1 LPKLISGHLSKNKM
15 NSLSEE
21 NYLKAVYKLS
31 DENKSQVYTTDL
43 AKKMGTS
50 SASVTDMLQKLGRK
64 KFIIYRKYQGV
75 KLTEQGKKSA
85 LNIIRKHRLWEMFLA
100 EKLNFGWDEVH
111 AVAEQLEHISSD
123 KLIERL
129 DEFLGYPSADPHG
142 DPIPDSNGK
151 VPAQHSVLLSS
162 LSEGDK
168 AVVSGVVDHHPS
180 FLKYLETIGL
190 NVGTVVKVEN
200 IAGYDRSMNITA
212 GSKKTA
218 THISND
224 IAKNLLVVKK

>member
-1 LPKLISGHLSKNKM
+1 M

-43 AKKMGTS
+43 AEKMGTS

-64 KFIIYRKYQGV
+64 KLIIYKKYQGV
-75 KLTEQGKKSA
+75 RLTEQGRKAA

-100 EKLNFGWDEVH
+100 EKLKFGWDEVH

-151 VPAQHSVLLSS
+151 IPAQRSVLLSS
-162 LSEGDK
+162 LGKGDQ
-168 AVVSGVVDHHPS
+168 AVISGVVDHHPS
-180 FLKYLETIGL
+180 FLKHLEAVGL
-190 NVGTVVKVEN
+190 NVGAAIKVKD
-200 IAGYDRSMNITA
+200 IATYDRSMNIST
-212 GSKKTA
+212 GNKKSA

-224 IAKNLLVVKK
+224 IAKNLLVIKK

>member
-1 LPKLISGHLSKNKM
+1 M

-31 DENKSQVYTTDL
+31 DENKLHVYTTDL
-43 AKKMGTS
+43 AKQMGTS
-50 SASVTDMLQKLGRK
+50 SASATDMLQKLGRK
-64 KFIIYRKYQGV
+64 KLIIYKKYQGV
-75 KLTEQGKKSA
+75 KLTEQGRRTA

-100 EKLNFGWDEVH
+100 EKLKFGWDEVH

-151 VPAQHSVLLSS
+151 VPAQRSVLLSS
-162 LSEGDK
+162 LGKGDK
-168 AVVSGVVDHHPS
+168 AIISGVVDHHPS
-180 FLKYLETIGL
+180 FLKYLESIGV
-190 NVGTVVKVEN
+190 NVGTALKVEDV
-200 IAGYDRSMNITA
+200 AGYDRSMNIVSGA
-212 GSKKTA
+212 KKSV

-224 IAKNLLVVKK
+224 IAKNLLVIKK

>member
-1 LPKLISGHLSKNKM
+1 M

-21 NYLKAVYKLS
+21 NYLKAVYKLWE
-31 DENKSQVYTTDL
+31 ENKSQVYTTDL

-64 KFIIYRKYQGV
+64 KFIIYRKYKGV
-75 KLTEQGKKSA
+75 KLTEQGKKAA

-129 DEFLGYPSADPHG
+129 DEFLGYPAADPHG

-151 VPAQHSVLLSS
+151 FPAQRSVLLSS
-162 LSEGDK
+162 LHQGDR
-168 AVVSGVVDHHPS
+168 AVISGVVDHHPS
-180 FLKYLETIGL
+180 FLQHLESIGL
-190 NVGTVVKVEN
+190 NVGINLKIEDVAE
-200 IAGYDRSMNITA
+200 YDRSMNIIS
-212 GSKKTA
+212 GNKKSA

-224 IAKNLLVVKK
+224 IAKNLLVTKK

>member
-1 LPKLISGHLSKNKM
+1 M

-31 DENKSQVYTTDL
+31 SENKLQVYTTDL
-43 AKKMGTS
+43 AEKMGTS

-64 KFIIYRKYQGV
+64 KLIIYKKYQGV
-75 KLTEQGKKSA
+75 KLTEQGRKAA
-85 LNIIRKHRLWEMFLA
+85 LNVIRKHRLWEMFLA
-100 EKLNFGWDEVH
+100 EKLKFGWDEVH

-151 VPAQHSVLLSS
+151 IPTQRSVLLSS
-162 LSEGDK
+162 LAEGDK
-168 AVVSGVVDHHPS
+168 AVISGVVDHHPS
-180 FLKYLETIGL
+180 FLKYLESIGL
-190 NVGTVVKVEN
+190 NVGTAMKVED
-200 IAGYDRSMNITA
+200 IAGYDRSMNILT
-212 GSKKTA
+212 GNKKSVI
-218 THISND
+218 HISND
-224 IAKNLLVVKK
+224 IAKNLLVIKK

>member
-1 LPKLISGHLSKNKM
+1 M
-15 NSLSEE
+15 TSLSEE

-31 DENKSQVYTTDL
+31 DENKRQVYTTDL
-43 AKKMGTS
+43 AEKMGTS

-64 KFIIYRKYQGV
+64 KLIIYKKYQGV
-75 KLTEQGKKSA
+75 KLTEQGRKTA

-100 EKLNFGWDEVH
+100 EKLKFGWDEVH

-151 VPAQHSVLLSS
+151 IPTQKSVLLSS
-162 LSEGDK
+162 LGENDK
-168 AVVSGVVDHHPS
+168 GVISGVVDHHPS
-180 FLKYLETIGL
+180 FLKHLESIGL
-190 NVGTVVKVEN
+190 NVGTTVKVEV
-200 IAGYDRSMNITA
+200 IADYDRSMNILT
-212 GSKKTA
+212 GNKKSPI
-218 THISND
+218 HISND
-224 IAKNLLVVKK
+224 IAKNLLVIKK

>member
-1 LPKLISGHLSKNKM
+1 M

-31 DENKSQVYTTDL
+31 DENHLQVYTTDL

-64 KFIIYRKYQGV
+64 KLIIYKKYQGV
-75 KLTEQGKKSA
+75 KLTEQGKKAA

-100 EKLNFGWDEVH
+100 EKLKFGWDEVH

-129 DEFLGYPSADPHG
+129 DEFLGYPAADPHG

-162 LSEGDK
+162 ISKGDK
-168 AVVSGVVDHHPS
+168 AVISGVVDHHPS
-180 FLKYLETIGL
+180 FLKYLESIGL
-190 NVGTVVKVEN
+190 NVGTAVKVET
-200 IAGYDRSMNITA
+200 IAEYDRSMNIVCGT
-212 GSKKTA
+212 KKSV

-224 IAKNLLVVKK
+224 IAKNLLVIKK

>member
-1 LPKLISGHLSKNKM
+1 M

-31 DENKSQVYTTDL
+31 DENKLQVYTTDL

-64 KFIIYRKYQGV
+64 KMIIYKKYQGV
-75 KLTEQGKKSA
+75 KLTEQGRKTA

-100 EKLNFGWDEVH
+100 EKLKFGWDEVH

-151 VPAQHSVLLSS
+151 IPTQRSVLLSS
-162 LSEGDK
+162 LAEGDK
-168 AVVSGVVDHHPS
+168 AVISGVVDHHPS
-180 FLKYLETIGL
+180 FLKYLESIGL
-190 NVGTVVKVEN
+190 NVGTAMKVED
-200 IAGYDRSMNITA
+200 IAGYDRSMNIIT
-212 GSKKTA
+212 GNKKSV

-224 IAKNLLVVKK
+224 IAKNLLVIKK